1 MISFDRITFDPHV
14 MGGKACIRGLRIT
27 ASLVLNLVAN
37 GMSDDE
43 ILKSY
48 PYLEAEDIRQ
58 TLKYA
63 AWLAEESILPSEAA
77 SA

>member
-1 MISFDRITFDPHV
+1 MTGFDRITFDPQL

-27 ASLVLNLVAN
+27 ASLVLNLIAN
-37 GMSDDE
+37 GMTE
-43 ILKSY
+43 EGILKAY
-48 PYLEAEDIRQ
+48 PYLEVEDIRQ